1 MDDGRCKM
9 DDVGWT
15 MYDVGW
21 TMYDVGWEKERRPH
35 DGEVSFVL

>member
-9 DDVGWT
+9 D
-15 MYDVGW
+15 DVGW